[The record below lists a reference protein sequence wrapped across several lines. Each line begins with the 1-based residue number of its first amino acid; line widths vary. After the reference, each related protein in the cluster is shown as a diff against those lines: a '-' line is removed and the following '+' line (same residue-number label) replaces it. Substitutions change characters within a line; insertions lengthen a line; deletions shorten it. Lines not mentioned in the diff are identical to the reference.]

1 MLRYSKIFVF
11 LLCLWPLY
19 SIIYGIFYNNLG
31 AEPVDKIINH
41 FLALDALEDNANIK
55 NTALQD
61 LKLDSLEFMELI
73 LEIEEDL
80 NISIGDD
87 SIDPE
92 MSVSSFAASVI
103 ANIDKT

>member
-1 MLRYSKIFVF
+1 MYRTKVSDMDIH
-11 LLCLWPLY
+11 
-19 SIIYGIFYNNLG
+19 
-31 AEPVDKIINH
+31 DKIINH
-41 FLALDALEDNANIK
+41 FLALDALEDNADIK

-61 LKLDSLEFMELI
+61 LKLDSLEFMELM

>member
-1 MLRYSKIFVF
+1 MD
-11 LLCLWPLY
+11 PH
-19 SIIYGIFYNNLG
+19 
-31 AEPVDKIINH
+31 DKIINH

>member
-1 MLRYSKIFVF
+1 M
-11 LLCLWPLY
+11 
-19 SIIYGIFYNNLG
+19 IYRTQVSDMD
-31 AEPVDKIINH
+31 PHDKIINH

-92 MSVSSFAASVI
+92 MSVSSFAGSVL

>member
-1 MLRYSKIFVF
+1 MICR
-11 LLCLWPLY
+11 
-19 SIIYGIFYNNLG
+19 
-31 AEPVDKIINH
+31 AEESDMNTHDKIINH
-41 FLALDALEDNANIK
+41 FLALDALKDNADVK

>member
-1 MLRYSKIFVF
+1 
-11 LLCLWPLY
+11 
-19 SIIYGIFYNNLG
+19 
-31 AEPVDKIINH
+31 
-41 FLALDALEDNANIK
+41 
-55 NTALQD
+55 
-61 LKLDSLEFMELI
+61 MELI

-103 ANIDKT
+103 ANIDKI

>member
-1 MLRYSKIFVF
+1 MDPHDR
-11 LLCLWPLY
+11 
-19 SIIYGIFYNNLG
+19 
-31 AEPVDKIINH
+31 IINH

>member
-1 MLRYSKIFVF
+1 MMYRTQVSDMD
-11 LLCLWPLY
+11 PH
-19 SIIYGIFYNNLG
+19 
-31 AEPVDKIINH
+31 DKIIYH

>member
-1 MLRYSKIFVF
+1 M
-11 LLCLWPLY
+11 
-19 SIIYGIFYNNLG
+19 
-31 AEPVDKIINH
+31 DKRDQIINY
-41 FLALDALEDNANIK
+41 FLALDVLQDNDDIK
-55 NTALQD
+55 NIALQD
-61 LKLDSLEFMELI
+61 LKMDSLEFMELI

>member
-1 MLRYSKIFVF
+1 MDTH
-11 LLCLWPLY
+11 
-19 SIIYGIFYNNLG
+19 
-31 AEPVDKIINH
+31 DKIINH

-103 ANIDKT
+103 ANVDKT

>member
-1 MLRYSKIFVF
+1 M
-11 LLCLWPLY
+11 
-19 SIIYGIFYNNLG
+19 
-31 AEPVDKIINH
+31 VDIQHDMDRHDQIINH
-41 FLALDALEDNANIK
+41 FLALDALKDNADIK

-103 ANIDKT
+103 ANVDKT